1 MCLQIE
7 IAFSVPEETA
17 PHRQRRLP
25 QGKSLHADARSA
37 RNPLR
42 R

>member
-17 PHRQRRLP
+17 RIANAALP
-25 QGKSLHADARSA
+25 QGKSLHGDARSA